1 MYRIVANGHTANE
14 VLAGWALPGL
24 YTADQAAAQLD
35 LLVEQARLGQAIGLN
50 GNRPGWHAE
59 QVA

>member
-1 MYRIVANGHTANE
+1 MYRIVADGHTANE

-24 YTADQAAAQLD
+24 YTADQAAAELD
-35 LLVEQARLGQAIGLN
+35 RLAEEGLLGQAIGLH

-59 QVA
+59 LAV

>member
-24 YTADQAAAQLD
+24 YTAAQAAAELSRLAAD
-35 LLVEQARLGQAIGLN
+35 GLLGQAIGLY

-59 QVA
+59 RAA